1 MSSEI
6 SPPDKIWI
14 ITQEPSESTPDKT
27 PVSSPTRG
35 GGATRGGG
43 DTGGFL
49 GSKET
54 TEEIVISKKQGEL
67 VIVKRQ
73 VEVTKLQKEM
83 RGFIQAMRQMLDEAE
98 SPNSK
103 MQLDEVELSVEINGE
118 GNIGLMGIGGAKAG
132 SKGGMTFKFKRRQ

>member
-1 MSSEI
+1 MASEI

-14 ITQEPSESTPDKT
+14 ITEEPSETSTTDET
-27 PVSSPTRG
+27 PV
-35 GGATRGGG
+35 GGATRSSGDVGGL
-43 DTGGFL
+43 L

-54 TEEIVISKKQGEL
+54 IEEIVVRKGQEEL

-83 RGFIQAMRQMLDEAE
+83 RGFIQAMQQMLDEAE
-98 SPNSK
+98 PPNSK
-103 MQLDEVELSVEINGE
+103 MRLDEVELSVEINGE

-132 SKGGMTFKFKRRQ
+132 GKGGMTLKFKRK

>member
-1 MSSEI
+1 MTSEI

-14 ITQEPSESTPDKT
+14 ITQEPSETTTDETTTDEK
-27 PVSSPTRG
+27 PV
-35 GGATRGGG
+35 GGATRGSG
-43 DTGGFL
+43 DTGGLL
-49 GSKET
+49 GSTET

-73 VEVTKLQKEM
+73 VEVTKLQQEM

-132 SKGGMTFKFKRRQ
+132 GKGGMTFKFKRR

>member
-14 ITQEPSESTPDKT
+14 ITQEPFESTPDETTHDET
-27 PVSSPTRG
+27 PIGGVPRG
-35 GGATRGGG
+35 SG
-43 DTGGFL
+43 DTGSLIG
-49 GSKET
+49 GTET
-54 TEEIVISKKQGEL
+54 TEEIAISKRQGEL

-132 SKGGMTFKFKRRQ
+132 GKGGMTFKFKRKQ